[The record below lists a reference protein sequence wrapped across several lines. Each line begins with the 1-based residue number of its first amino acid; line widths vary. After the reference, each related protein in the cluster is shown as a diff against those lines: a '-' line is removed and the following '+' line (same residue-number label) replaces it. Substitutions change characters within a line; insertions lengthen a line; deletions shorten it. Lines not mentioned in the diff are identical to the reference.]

1 MLWYEAWYTANTR
14 KGYHGD
20 AAKDE
25 QRMKEHFINLDKGD
39 KVSKAL
45 VKNVE
50 EMGWGSARNSAWGS
64 AWYARNAI
72 VGYKYDA
79 VHDKAK
85 LEVYFSK
92 VQGPLNL
99 VAMKFH
105 RGRSQD
111 PVAEAENSCSGE
123 TDQQQ

>member
-20 AAKDE
+20 AARDE
-25 QRMKEHFINLDKGD
+25 QRMKEHFIKFEQGD

-45 VKNVE
+45 EKNVE
-50 EMGWGSARNSAWGS
+50 EMGWGA

-72 VGYKYDA
+72 VGYKDDA

-92 VQGPLNL
+92 VQGPINL

-105 RGRSQD
+105 RGRCQD
-111 PVAEAENSCSGE
+111 PVAEAENSCLGE
-123 TDQQQ
+123 TDQQ